1 MMKNLTRGALKK
13 LEIPYSIKSEIIKKL
28 YSMNISSTT
37 LYPGIEGF
45 SKSLNYLHHI
55 DGILKIEDNIKDYEG
70 YKKKF
75 ANKNYGN

>member
-1 MMKNLTRGALKK
+1 
-13 LEIPYSIKSEIIKKL
+13 
-28 YSMNISSTT
+28 MNISSTT

-55 DGILKIEDNIKDYEG
+55 DGILKLEDNIKDYEG

-75 ANKNYGN
+75 ANKNYGS